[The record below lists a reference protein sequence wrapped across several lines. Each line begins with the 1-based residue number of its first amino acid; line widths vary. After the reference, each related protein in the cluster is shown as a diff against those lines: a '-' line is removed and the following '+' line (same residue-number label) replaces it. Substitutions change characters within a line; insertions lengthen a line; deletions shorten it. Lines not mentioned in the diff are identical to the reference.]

1 MFRRITNR
9 IIDNVEGVIVREATK
24 ALTPHIQ
31 EAAEGIIDAVA
42 NSVPT
47 IRSTGGGTSV
57 YLTKVKQDFKDFHAE
72 DADTDIQTFLLEFL
86 QLKYE
91 GKQDFEKAKVSE
103 KVLINM
109 GDVVNSKLTNIKI
122 NHMAVGDYQKS
133 LYSATIKYRVSVGFD
148 LNGSRKEKLYEI
160 EYTLR
165 LRDEYGSQTFL
176 DCQNCGA
183 PLEENNGECTY
194 CGMKHIRDTIS
205 SWMVTDIKEK

>member
-9 IIDNVEGVIVREATK
+9 IINNVEGVIVREATK

-31 EAAEGIIDAVA
+31 EAAEGIIDAVT
-42 NSVPT
+42 NSTPT

-133 LYSATIKYRVSVGFD
+133 LYSATIKYRVSIPF
-148 LNGSRKEKLYEI
+148 R
-160 EYTLR
+160 
-165 LRDEYGSQTFL
+165 
-176 DCQNCGA
+176 
-183 PLEENNGECTY
+183 
-194 CGMKHIRDTIS
+194 
-205 SWMVTDIKEK
+205 